1 MHHSNK
7 LLQENIKP
15 CQFLAIKGTRKASP
29 KIIILAWRKFG
40 RFITSSKHSRE
51 PLCEVVTARIN
62 CVSCLESITTM
73 QYYSEIN
80 QDKIVIKT
88 SFSRL
93 TEGINW
99 FSIVVY
105 RCWLRFIIKNKLPNS
120 VPVEKFSKKRNAV
133 PGNKEILTGTSFLH
147 LMARACYYKTNSISN
162 IPYIVSYMLQST
174 REFCHRQVI
183 SPPKDFTQ
191 CIQHCNK
198 KNILQCCKSHRWRVF
213 TK

>member
-1 MHHSNK
+1 MHHSSK
-7 LLQENIKP
+7 LLQENIKH

-93 TEGINW
+93 TVGTNW
-99 FSIVVY
+99 FSIVVWMLIKIY
-105 RCWLRFIIKNKLPNS
+105 HQEQLCFIQDFPTLHYIMTFKKGSNGNGLSGRIRIYKKTDNPFRFQTDS
-120 VPVEKFSKKRNAV
+120 FSKYPV
-133 PGNKEILTGTSFLH
+133 PFIT
-147 LMARACYYKTNSISN
+147 
-162 IPYIVSYMLQST
+162 
-174 REFCHRQVI
+174 
-183 SPPKDFTQ
+183 
-191 CIQHCNK
+191 
-198 KNILQCCKSHRWRVF
+198 
-213 TK
+213 

>member
-1 MHHSNK
+1 MHHSSK
-7 LLQENIKP
+7 LLQENIKH

-93 TEGINW
+93 TEGTNW

-120 VPVEKFSKKRNAV
+120 VPVEKFSWTELALSLIITNNIHTHIHPT
-133 PGNKEILTGTSFLH
+133 PGKQDAAWTW
-147 LMARACYYKTNSISN
+147 
-162 IPYIVSYMLQST
+162 PYMVGG
-174 REFCHRQVI
+174 
-183 SPPKDFTQ
+183 
-191 CIQHCNK
+191 
-198 KNILQCCKSHRWRVF
+198 
-213 TK
+213 

>member
-1 MHHSNK
+1 MHHSSK
-7 LLQENIKP
+7 LLQENIKH

-93 TEGINW
+93 TEGTNW

-133 PGNKEILTGTSFLH
+133 PVNKEILTGTSFLH
-147 LMARACYYKTNSISN
+147 LMARACYYKTNSISS
-162 IPYIVSYMLQST
+162 IPYIVHVAINPRILSQASYKSTQGFHPVYPTLQQ
-174 REFCHRQVI
+174 EEH
-183 SPPKDFTQ
+183 FTV
-191 CIQHCNK
+191 
-198 KNILQCCKSHRWRVF
+198 L
-213 TK
+213 